1 MTQTKVIP
9 NNYVWY
15 HGGIMTEYHTN
26 MYNEMSREIAELQR
40 SGFNKDHLER
50 LLNSRH
56 MLVEFYIPTLI

>member
-1 MTQTKVIP
+1 
-9 NNYVWY
+9 
-15 HGGIMTEYHTN
+15 MTEYHTN

-56 MLVEFYIPTLI
+56 MLVEFYLPTAQ